1 MFELIAEGDQR
12 SLFDIGS
19 QESRFA
25 EGDRGRLSIDMR
37 LIPPGTAAGLEALLR
52 RTPGIDLDHLHV
64 SQETSGF
71 FGSGGGTIH
80 LSFQKGLPQLVLIA
94 AVVAIFFVGAILLL
108 VISWALWREPI
119 EKIVG
124 TVTDN
129 LPLLL
134 LGGVALAAWGF
145 FGREKERG

>member
-1 MFELIAEGDQR
+1 MFELVAEGDQR
-12 SLFDIGS
+12 SLFDVGS

-37 LIPPGTAAGLEALLR
+37 FIPPGTAAGLELLLR
-52 RTPGIDLDHLHV
+52 RTPGIDLDHLEV

-80 LSFQKGLPQLVLIA
+80 IDFKTGLVQLPLIA
-94 AVVAIFFVGAILLL
+94 GVLLIIFAAIIFLVVAWTLFRE
-108 VISWALWREPI
+108 VIG
-119 EKIVG
+119 KIA
-124 TVTDN
+124 DN

-134 LGGVALAAWGF
+134 LGGAALLAWGF
-145 FGREKERG
+145 FGKDKEHG